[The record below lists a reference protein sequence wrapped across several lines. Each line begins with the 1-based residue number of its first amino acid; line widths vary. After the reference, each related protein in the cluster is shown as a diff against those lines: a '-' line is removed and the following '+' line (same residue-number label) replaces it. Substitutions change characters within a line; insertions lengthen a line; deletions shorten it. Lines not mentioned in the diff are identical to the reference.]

1 MSSEHPTKATA
12 KKPVPKGRA
21 ALRWA
26 RRVAWIAAGLVLVA
40 TIVIAW
46 LPKPVPVDVVPAR
59 RGPLI
64 VTIDE
69 AARTRVK
76 DRFVISAPLGGNVMR
91 LELRPGDRVKA
102 NDVLARIIPMAS
114 SLLDAR
120 TRAEAEARVALSRA
134 GLKQAE
140 ASLNRARLTH
150 ERAVHDLEVATKLAE
165 SKVVARDERD
175 RAEVEARVRAEELAS
190 ARFAVQMANHQVSMA
205 ETALRRVT
213 VGRDQTDSFDVPT
226 PADGVVLRVMLPS
239 GGVVAPGTPLLEVGD
254 PSALEVVSDVLTAD
268 AVQLRAGAR
277 VELDRWGGEPLRG
290 HIRLIEPSAFTRI
303 SALGIEE
310 QRVAVIIDLDDPR
323 EKWSALG
330 DGFRLDAHLVIWEA
344 PDVLQVPSSAVFRQ
358 DGGWVGYVVVNERAE
373 LRTVELGQRSGPSV
387 EVTKGLAENELVIA
401 HPSDQVRPG
410 SKVAPR

>member
-1 MSSEHPTKATA
+1 MSSAAPSPTST
-12 KKPVPKGRA
+12 KKPVPKGKA

-40 TIVIAW
+40 TIVVAW
-46 LPKPVPVDVVPAR
+46 LPKPVPVDLAPVRSAPMQ
-59 RGPLI
+59 

-76 DRFVISAPLGGNVMR
+76 DRFVISAPLGGNVLR
-91 LELRPGDRVKA
+91 LELRPGDTIKA
-102 NDVLARIIPMAS
+102 GAVLARIIPVAS
-114 SLLDAR
+114 ALLDAR
-120 TRAEAEARVALSRA
+120 TRAESESRVALARA
-134 GLKQAE
+134 AQRQAE
-140 ASLNRARLTH
+140 AVLNRARLTH
-150 ERAVHDLEVATKLAE
+150 ERAEHDLEVANKLAA
-165 SKVVARDERD
+165 SNVVAREERA

-213 VGRDQTDSFDVPT
+213 VGRDQTESFDVPAPT
-226 PADGVVLRVMLPS
+226 DGVVLRVMLPS
-239 GGVVAPGTPLLEVGD
+239 GGVVAPGTPLLELGD
-254 PSALEVVSDVLTAD
+254 PAALEVVSDVLTAD

-290 HIRLIEPSAFTRI
+290 HIRLIEPSAFTRV

-310 QRVAVIIDLDDPR
+310 QRVSVIIDLDDPR

-330 DGFRLDAHLVIWEA
+330 DGFRLDAHLVVWESEEA
-344 PDVLQVPSSAVFRQ
+344 LQVPSSAVFRQ
-358 DGGWVGYVVVNERAE
+358 DGGWVSYVVVDERAE
-373 LRTVELGQRSGPSV
+373 LRPVELGQRSGPSV
-387 EVTKGLAENELVIA
+387 EVKKGLSEGERVIA

-410 SKVAPR
+410 ARVAPR